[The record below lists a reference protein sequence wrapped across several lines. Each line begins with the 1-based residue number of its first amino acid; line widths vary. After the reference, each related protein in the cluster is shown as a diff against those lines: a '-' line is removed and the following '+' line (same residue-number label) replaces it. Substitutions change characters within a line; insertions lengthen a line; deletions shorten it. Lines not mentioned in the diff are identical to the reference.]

1 MVNDK
6 YTKLFVVVV
15 GIILTMRTDRDCL
28 CPPFNELHRKKKKI
42 PLRERT
48 IESQWWVVCVIK

>member
-15 GIILTMRTDRDCL
+15 GIILTMRTDSNCL

-48 IESQWWVVCVIK
+48 IESQWWVV